1 DIAIAP
7 LENNLFNCCKSS
19 IKYFEY
25 TALGLPGVFSAL
37 PPYAEVVHDGENG
50 FLAATPEEWE
60 HKLELLI
67 ESPELRLQ
75 FAKEAQ
81 QRVQQNWLIQD
92 HANEW
97 QKVYDQIITLGV
109 QQAQVEPNINLAIT
123 ALASQLEEYHNLV
136 NLGML
141 NLKDEQIQKLSADIN
156 LRDEQIQ
163 KLSVENESLQLEI
176 VDYTSSTSWKITR
189 PLRRLSRL
197 VRRR

>member
-1 DIAIAP
+1 
-7 LENNLFNCCKSS
+7 
-19 IKYFEY
+19 
-25 TALGLPGVFSAL
+25 VFSAL

-60 HKLELLI
+60 RKLELLI

-75 FAKEAQ
+75 FAQKAQ
-81 QRVQQNWLIQD
+81 QRVKQNWLIQD

-97 QKVYDQIITLGV
+97 QEVYDQIITLGV
-109 QQAQVEPNINLAIT
+109 QQSQVDPDINLAIT

-141 NLKDEQIQKLSADIN
+141 NLKDEQIQKLSVENEALNQKLTESLKNINLKDEQIQKLSADIN

-197 VRRR
+197 VRRK